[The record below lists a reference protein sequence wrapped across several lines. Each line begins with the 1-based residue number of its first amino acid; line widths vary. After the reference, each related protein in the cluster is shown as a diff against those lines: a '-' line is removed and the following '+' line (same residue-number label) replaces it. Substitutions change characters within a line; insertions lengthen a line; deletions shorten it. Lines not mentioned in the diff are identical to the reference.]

1 MEDTMTDPWAPQPMG
16 ASWPPGL
23 GPPLHDGALAPAP
36 APGRRRRPV
45 ATALA
50 GVLVIGALGFA
61 ATNLASGDGADSPE
75 GAVEALFDA
84 IDQEDAIGV
93 VEAMEPAERRILMDT
108 LREVEE
114 QTARLRLADDDI
126 DLRSFPGVDLEVS
139 GLELR
144 TEQLADD
151 VVAVELVAGR
161 VSTSAELDELPL
173 GPVID
178 DAIARSE
185 DEGDEVEIDGSDD
198 VELAGGRLVAVRRD
212 GGWHVSLLYSLA
224 EQARREA
231 DEPLAYPSPGSAIAA
246 KGAADPEAAV
256 REGIAAAQELDV
268 ERLIELTDPVEGRV
282 LHEYGPLLVDLAAEE
297 DDGDGPA
304 FEISNLELS
313 VSDGP
318 AGTKVV
324 RADTATMT
332 YGDDD
337 VTTEVTYDG
346 TCSTITTR
354 YSEAYREEYLAEWGD
369 EDDLSWMDDEE
380 LRTCRDE
387 VYGPFALFAVL
398 WAPTALEVV
407 VAEHDGAWYLSPG
420 RTMVESLLGPLRDL
434 DDAQIQRTVRI
445 WSGEWWLAEPPE
457 LWEACGIEAPGLDAT
472 AAEGEAAYDDCID
485 ALPEDYDG
493 PWGFGYGWF
502 GSDDGSFDGDEYEPL
517 PEDECYEDV
526 DFDADDPDAQILA
539 CLEDLAAQGVIDQE
553 TVDSFRCQRVYDAIW
568 SDEELSDAEIER
580 AYEVADEQFEAC
592 MAGEVA
598 VTTAVPTTV
607 PTTAPT
613 TTTPR
618 PTTSVPRTT
627 TTAPATTAP
636 PTTAPAAVPTTA
648 VGD

>member
-1 MEDTMTDPWAPQPMG
+1 MTDPWAPQPTG

-23 GPPLHDGALAPAP
+23 GPRIRDDALAPAP
-36 APGRRRRPV
+36 APGRRRRPM

-61 ATNLASGDGADSPE
+61 ATNLASGDGAASPE
-75 GAVEALFDA
+75 AAVEALFDA

-93 VEAMEPAERRILMDT
+93 VEAMEPSERRLLMDT

-114 QTARLRLADDDI
+114 QTARLRLADEDI
-126 DLRSFPGVDLEVS
+126 DLRSFPGIDLEVS

-151 VVAVELVAGR
+151 VVAVDLVAGR

-185 DEGDEVEIDGSDD
+185 DDGDEVEIDDGDD
-198 VELAGGRLVAVRRD
+198 VELAGGRLVAVRRG

-224 EQARREA
+224 EQVRLES
-231 DEPLAYPSPGSAIAA
+231 DEPLAYPVPGSAIAA
-246 KGAADPEAAV
+246 RGAADPEAAV

-268 ERLIELTDPVEGRV
+268 ERLIELTDPEEGRV
-282 LHEYGPLLVDLAAEE
+282 LHEYGPLLVELAEEE
-297 DDGDGPA
+297 DDGGGPA
-304 FEISNLELS
+304 FEVSNLDLS

-318 AGTKVV
+318 GGTKVV

-337 VTTEVTYDG
+337 ITTEVTYDG

-354 YSEAYREEYLAEWGD
+354 YSDAYREEYLAEWGD
-369 EDDLSWMDDEE
+369 EDDLSWMDDDE

-387 VYGPFALFAVL
+387 LYGPFSLFAVL

-407 VAEHDGAWYLSPG
+407 VAEHDGSWYLSPG

-434 DDAQIQRTVRI
+434 DDAQIERTVRI
-445 WSGEWWLAEPPE
+445 WSGEWWLAEAPE

-472 AAEGEAAYDDCID
+472 AEDGEAAYEDCID

-502 GSDDGSFDGDEYEPL
+502 GSDDGGDSGSFDEYEEYEPL
-517 PEDECYEDV
+517 PEDECYES
-526 DFDADDPDAQILA
+526 ADYESEDPDAEILA
-539 CLEDLAAQGVIDQE
+539 CLEDLAAEGQVDQE
-553 TVDSFRCQRVYDAIW
+553 TVDAFRCQRVYDAIW
-568 SDEELSDAEIER
+568 NDVTDDEVTDEEVDA
-580 AYEVADEQFEAC
+580 AYEAAEEEFDRC
-592 MAGEVA
+592 MAGEPAEEVPATTA
-598 VTTAVPTTV
+598 VTTTTV
-607 PTTAPT
+607 
-613 TTTPR
+613 
-618 PTTSVPRTT
+618 
-627 TTAPATTAP
+627 PATTAP
-636 PTTAPAAVPTTA
+636 AGVPTTV